1 MTIDAQWGS
10 IAVSI
15 VSHGHGEM
23 VNRLV
28 AQLAACPE
36 VARVILTRNIPEATP
51 LPSGFRCDVI
61 ENAAPKGFG
70 ANHNAA
76 FRLCRHSHFCVL
88 NPDIELIGNPFPSL
102 LEHAGSQ
109 GGVILA
115 PLIVAPDGNVEDSVR
130 RFPTVVS
137 LAKKLLGGHDGRY
150 RLVRGEPP
158 REVDWTAGMFLLF
171 SSADYERLGGFD
183 ERYFLY
189 YEDVDICA
197 RAWRSGLRVKVVP
210 AALAIH
216 DARRDS
222 HRSLRHMRWHLASML
237 RFLAS
242 GLGSRR

>member
-1 MTIDAQWGS
+1 MTTEGS
-10 IAVSI
+10 LKSVAVSI

-28 AQLAACPE
+28 EQIAACPE
-36 VARVILTRNIPEATP
+36 VGQIILTRNIPEATP
-51 LPSGFRCDVI
+51 LPSGYPCDVI

-76 FRLCRHSHFCVL
+76 FRLCRQPYYCVL
-88 NPDIELIGNPFPSL
+88 NPDIELIGNPFPGL
-102 LEHAGSQ
+102 IEHAVHQ
-109 GGVILA
+109 AGVVVAPLILA
-115 PLIVAPDGNVEDSVR
+115 PDGGVEDSAR

-137 LAKKLLGGHDGRY
+137 LARKVLGGHDGRY
-150 RLVRGEPP
+150 RLVRDEPP
-158 REVDWTAGMFLLF
+158 RDVDWAAGMFLLF
-171 SSADYERLGGFD
+171 SSSNYQRLGGFD

-197 RAWRSGLRVKVVP
+197 RAWRSGMKVTVVP
-210 AALAIH
+210 SVSAIH

-242 GLGSRR
+242 GFGSR